1 MKYWKCVKCENEER
15 NFKIG
20 KIYETDDNER
30 HVRDEEDYLWN
41 SPISDLKDMDKNYG
55 EFVEST
61 RREYLLQL
69 EKEGKLKFNEEDFAN
84 GDLAVRFDGV
94 CEFSEKLCEICKKH
108 KITNIWNFNINS
120 PRELYFVFNKKVHL
134 EIPHKELATINA
146 WEMEISK
153 EDKEENREKEIKMTE
168 FKVGDK
174 VRIIKNLNGHE
185 FKIGEVVIIIEDDE
199 SKLPYKCTREDG
211 RYVDSPWV
219 DGEEIELADS
229 TKDFELNIS
238 SKDGITSCTYKLNGE
253 LKKNES
259 VKLYYKDT
267 FDIETAVDEVLK
279 KVFAKKPH
287 EVFEINL
294 QKELGHKPTSEEL
307 VEAYRKEMK

>member
-1 MKYWKCVKCENEER
+1 MKYWKCVSDLNSY
-15 NFKIG
+15 FKVG
-20 KIYETDDNER
+20 NIYETDDKGSGM
-30 HVRDEEDYLWN
+30 EDKDGYIWSS
-41 SPISDLKDMDKNYG
+41 SPFELKKKG
-55 EFVEST
+55 VASFKEST

-69 EKEGKLKFNEEDFAN
+69 E
-84 GDLAVRFDGV
+84 
-94 CEFSEKLCEICKKH
+94 CEFSSKLKEICKKH
-108 KITNIWNFNINS
+108 NITNIWNFNS
-120 PRELYFVFNKKVHL
+120 DDRRELYFVCNGVVCL
-134 EIPHKELATINA
+134 EIPDKELATINA
-146 WEMEISK
+146 WEILK
-153 EDKEENREKEIKMTE
+153 EDKKENKEEEVKMKE
-168 FKVGDK
+168 FKVGDR
-174 VRIIKNLNGHE
+174 VRIINELNGHE
-185 FKIGEVVIIIEDDE
+185 FKIGEVVVIIEDDE
-199 SKLPYKCTREDG
+199 SKLPYKCMREDG
-211 RYVDSPWV
+211 EYVDSPWV

-307 VEAYRKEMK
+307 IEAYRKEME